1 MFRKI
6 KAFLVFYKPQSRLKL
21 KSGNLYFKSTLDFL
35 TTRSFGELGNVSG
48 KYNSIYKRSTS
59 VVLLMTLDRV
69 TLHVHAS

>member
-35 TTRSFGELGNVSG
+35 TALARLENLEMFPGNIIQFINVQQ
-48 KYNSIYKRSTS
+48 
-59 VVLLMTLDRV
+59 
-69 TLHVHAS
+69 A